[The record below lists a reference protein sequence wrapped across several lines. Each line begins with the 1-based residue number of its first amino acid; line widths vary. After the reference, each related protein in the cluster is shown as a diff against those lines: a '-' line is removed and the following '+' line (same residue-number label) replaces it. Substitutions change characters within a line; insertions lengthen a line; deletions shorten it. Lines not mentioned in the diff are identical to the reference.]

1 MPSGIFR
8 LRRARPCSTAVGTMV
23 YWDSPMPAN
32 VTPDYKRAEEAFRA
46 AKTPDEKIARLEDMI
61 TLLPKH
67 KGTDHLY
74 ADLKRRLARLKE
86 EAEGGTGHR
95 GARGG
100 PEIRREGAAQVVL
113 VGPTGAGKSS
123 ILKAITHAEPE
134 IGDWP
139 FVTRILQPGMAFFE
153 DAPIQIVD
161 SPAVAPGSMPV
172 HLLGV
177 ARGADGALLV
187 LDLGRDSL
195 LDDLET
201 VTALFAE
208 RHVRFVRER
217 AEPRDRGAEAS
228 AGAGAPAG
236 AEAPAAAVRCLVV
249 ANKTD
254 APGAA
259 DRLGLLREAVGDRLD
274 VVPCCCA
281 PGEVDRRPLG
291 ASVRDLPGLLFRW
304 LRIVRVYTRTPGQRF
319 VRTRPFTVFEGATV
333 GDVCTLV
340 HKDFAERLRFAR
352 LWRGPAVAALLAP
365 HGGGGDP
372 LTVSKTEPVRDG
384 DVLELH
390 L

>member
-1 MPSGIFR
+1 
-8 LRRARPCSTAVGTMV
+8 
-23 YWDSPMPAN
+23 MPAN

-46 AKTPDEKIARLEDMI
+46 AKTIDEKIARLEDMI

-86 EAEGGTGHR
+86 EAEGGAGHR

-139 FVTRILQPGMAFFE
+139 FVTRGLQPGMAFFE

-161 SPAVAPGSMPV
+161 SPAVAPGTMPV

-177 ARGADGALLV
+177 VRGADGVLVV

-217 AEPRDRGAEAS
+217 TDPHDRD
-228 AGAGAPAG
+228 
-236 AEAPAAAVRCLVV
+236 AVRCVVV

-254 APGAA
+254 ASGAA
-259 DRLGLLREAVGDRLD
+259 DRLALLREAVGDRLD
-274 VVPCCCA
+274 VAPCCCA
-281 PGEVDRRPLG
+281 PEARERRPLG
-291 ASVRDLPGLLFRW
+291 GSVGDLPGLLFRW
-304 LRIVRVYTRTPGQRF
+304 LRIVRVYTRTPGRRF
-319 VRTRPFTVFEGATV
+319 ERTRPFTVFEGATV

-340 HKDFAERLRFAR
+340 HKDFADRLRFAR
-352 LWRGPAVAALLAP
+352 LWRGPAAAALLAP

-372 LTVSKTEPVRDG
+372 LTVSRTEPVRDG

>member
-1 MPSGIFR
+1 
-8 LRRARPCSTAVGTMV
+8 
-23 YWDSPMPAN
+23 MPAN

-46 AKTPDEKIARLEDMI
+46 AKTADEKIARLEDMI

-74 ADLKRRLARLKE
+74 ADLKRRLAKLKE
-86 EAEGGTGHR
+86 DAEGATEHHGGH
-95 GARGG
+95 GG

-139 FVTRILQPGMAFFE
+139 FVTRAMQPGMAFFE
-153 DAPIQIVD
+153 DAPIQLVD
-161 SPAVAPGSMPV
+161 SPAVAAATMPV
-172 HLLGV
+172 HLLGLV
-177 ARGADGALLV
+177 RGADGVLVV
-187 LDLGRDSL
+187 LDVSRDSL

-201 VTALFAE
+201 VTGLFAE

-217 AEPRDRGAEAS
+217 ADVHDRD
-228 AGAGAPAG
+228 
-236 AEAPAAAVRCLVV
+236 AVRCLVV

-259 DRLGLLREAVGDRLD
+259 DRLAMLHEAAAGRLD
-274 VVPCCCA
+274 VVPCSCA
-281 PGEVDRRPLG
+281 PEARERRPLG
-291 ASVRDLPGLLFRW
+291 GSVEDLPGVLFRW

-319 VRTRPFTVFEGATV
+319 VRTRPFTVFEGGTV
-333 GDVCTLV
+333 GDVCALV
-340 HKDFAERLRFAR
+340 HRDFADRLRFAR
-352 LWRGPAVAALLAP
+352 LWRGPAAAALASP

-372 LTVSKTEPVRDG
+372 LTVSRTEAVQDG
-384 DVLELH
+384 DVVELH
-390 L
+390 I